1 MQEQNLIIASEELW
15 QRAIAL
21 LREVVTTDQE
31 RSQMERYVPLLVS
44 HSIENN
50 EFVVGLSDQL
60 QVDFLSPK
68 LALPL
73 ERALHAS
80 GLPKEIRVRFAVKE
94 GHENQTTTTP
104 SPELARRRSV
114 DAQRTAES
122 HLRGIPSTMPLH

>member
-50 EFVVGLSDQL
+50 EFVV
-60 QVDFLSPK
+60 
-68 LALPL
+68 
-73 ERALHAS
+73 
-80 GLPKEIRVRFAVKE
+80 
-94 GHENQTTTTP
+94 
-104 SPELARRRSV
+104 
-114 DAQRTAES
+114 
-122 HLRGIPSTMPLH
+122 